1 MTYSTNH
8 YKKKLVKSLQR
19 EVYSQINHYKEKLDK
34 SLQRNV
40 REINN

>member
-8 YKKKLVKSLQR
+8 YKKKLVKSPQR
-19 EVYSQINHYKEKLDK
+19 EVYSKINHYKEKLDK
-34 SLQRNV
+34 SLQRKV

>member
-34 SLQRNV
+34 SLQRKV

>member
-19 EVYSQINHYKEKLDK
+19 EVYSKINHYKEKLDK
-34 SLQRNV
+34 SLQRKV

>member
-19 EVYSQINHYKEKLDK
+19 KVYSQINHYKENLDK
-34 SLQRNV
+34 SLQRKV

>member
-1 MTYSTNH
+1 MTYGTNH

-34 SLQRNV
+34 SLQRKV